1 MSNLR
6 STRFSGLERAT
17 VAESQHVSVSYRRSS
32 CNVISQTRARPRP
45 EIGPAEAR
53 RLPRLLPASTQA
65 GLGVGPGQARARPYR
80 SYVGMKAMGRVAVKA
95 GLKRSVRAM
104 PSMSRATGRPS
115 R

>member
-1 MSNLR
+1 MVLPDPSL
-6 STRFSGLERAT
+6 
-17 VAESQHVSVSYRRSS
+17 AESRD
-32 CNVISQTRARPRP
+32 RPGR
-45 EIGPAEAR
+45 GPASSRA
-53 RLPRLLPASTQA
+53 LPASS
-65 GLGVGPGQARARPYR
+65 GLDPASAQARPGRRPYR